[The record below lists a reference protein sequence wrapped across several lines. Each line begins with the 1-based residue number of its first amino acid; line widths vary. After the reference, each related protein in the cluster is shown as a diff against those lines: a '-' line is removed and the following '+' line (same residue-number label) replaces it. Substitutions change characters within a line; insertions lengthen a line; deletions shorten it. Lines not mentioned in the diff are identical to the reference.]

1 MFSLSRDGLGLKGCK
16 VGSKVAH
23 LGEGS
28 GPLTMVLVD
37 DTLMEFEEVEAR
49 PKEAAVSE
57 TAKEEREHLGLV
69 SREEACLKD

>member
-1 MFSLSRDGLGLKGCK
+1 MSTKVAPLGKGCNP
-16 VGSKVAH
+16 
-23 LGEGS
+23 LG
-28 GPLTMVLVD
+28 MFLVN
-37 DTLMEFEEVEAR
+37 DTLVEFEEVEAR